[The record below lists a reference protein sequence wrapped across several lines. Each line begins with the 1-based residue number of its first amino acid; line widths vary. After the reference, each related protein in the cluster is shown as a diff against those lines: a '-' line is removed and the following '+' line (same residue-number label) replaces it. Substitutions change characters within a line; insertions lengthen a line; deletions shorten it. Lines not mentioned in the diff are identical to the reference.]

1 MRIAPPCP
9 KCGRVEWLGDGLF
22 ISQDHAVAS
31 VTRLVVATREER
43 RWSCMA
49 CWYEAERPSA
59 LDATLEEIG
68 AAGEPSIG
76 ARTGG
81 ESKPVA

>member
-1 MRIAPPCP
+1 MRVAPPCP

-22 ISQDHAVAS
+22 ISQVHAAAS
-31 VTRLVVATREER
+31 VQRLVIANRLER

-59 LDATLEEIG
+59 LDTLLEEI
-68 AAGEPSIG
+68 ATTAEPNQATRADEATRVS
-76 ARTGG
+76 
-81 ESKPVA
+81 

>member
-22 ISQDHAVAS
+22 ISQDRAAAS
-31 VTRLVVATREER
+31 VRRLVVANRPER

-59 LDATLEEIG
+59 LDSLLEEIAT
-68 AAGEPSIG
+68 AAETEP
-76 ARTGG
+76 ARADEATR
-81 ESKPVA
+81 VT